1 MKRLALL
8 ALAILTV
15 GLMAGAATANA
26 PAGTKTQAGP
36 TARPSGK
43 VTVRFTISRF
53 VKRNGQ
59 LHAQGTTIGTFTP
72 DDGSAPTTVRQPFDV
87 VAKVTGAKLAGARA
101 GSAQRIC
108 QVLDLQL
115 GPIDLNLLGLLVH
128 LDKVHLKIS
137 ANSRGGLLGRLFC
150 SLAGRSLRG
159 LTAARVHGLTRLAHR
174 SGLSSAG
181 LTASRVHVVQV
192 SAAAPPCTILDLT
205 VGPLDLNLL
214 GLLVHLDTVHLTI
227 KADPAGG
234 ALGSLLCQLL
244 GP

>member
-8 ALAILTV
+8 ALAVLTI

-26 PAGTKTQAGP
+26 PAGTKTGA
-36 TARPSGK
+36 TAASKPSGK

-53 VKRNGQ
+53 VKRNGR

-87 VAKVTGAKLAGARA
+87 IAKITGAKVTGARA

-128 LDKVHLKIS
+128 LDKVHLNIS

-150 SLAGRSLRG
+150 SLAGRGLRG
-159 LTAARVHGLTRLAHR
+159 LSTTQVHRLTQLAHR
-174 SGLSSAG
+174 SGLSSSG
-181 LTASRVHVVQV
+181 LTATNAHIVQT
-192 SAAAPPCTILDLT
+192 SAAAPPCSILDLT

-234 ALGSLLCQLL
+234 VLGNLLCQLL